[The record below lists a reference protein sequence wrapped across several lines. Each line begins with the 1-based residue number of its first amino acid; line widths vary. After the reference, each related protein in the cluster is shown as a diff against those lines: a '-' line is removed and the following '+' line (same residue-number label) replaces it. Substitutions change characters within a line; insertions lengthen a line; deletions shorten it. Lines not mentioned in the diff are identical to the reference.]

1 MIIPLIIGNA
11 IFAIICVVLWV
22 QYSSAKRSYEIKI
35 SELNQRVS
43 ESEKDMISS
52 STQMRQ
58 TMAADNKKIEAL
70 NSELNA
76 ARSEISLIRKEK
88 EEEIKLRMEAEKQIA
103 LAIHKAEDIQK
114 RMYDWKAA
122 QEAAM
127 KDSQNTIIQVGEDL
141 YQKINASHQAEI
153 ANNKALF
160 DQVTEYIKKATS
172 SIQNVATIPSATSN
186 TTKTAEPTAKN
197 SESPAVKTADTAQDL
212 GKKLAADL
220 VESMKDSNHVAG
232 EKYFTASNFDADK
245 AKMFLCESA
254 FINDSH
260 LYIFDFKACA
270 FLQEYT
276 HNNDK
281 AAGEKAVI
289 QKLDKYAAYLSNPKY
304 RGAILKTLE
313 SKNVKFE
320 NSDIIATVPSHVEL
334 EALERMGYL
343 DKLEQVGIKVATF
356 DELIDLTL

>member
-22 QYSSAKRSYEIKI
+22 KYSSDKRSAEIKI

-70 NSELNA
+70 TSELSA
-76 ARSEISLIRKEK
+76 ARNEISLIRKEK
-88 EEEIKLRMEAEKQIA
+88 EDEIKLRMEAEKQIA

-141 YQKINASHQAEI
+141 YQKINASYQAEI

-160 DQVTEYIKKATS
+160 EQVTEYIKKATT
-172 SIQNVATIPSATSN
+172 SIQNVAATTSANSSTQ
-186 TTKTAEPTAKN
+186 KTAEPTAKN
-197 SESPAVKTADTAQDL
+197 SESPATKTSNTNQDL

-232 EKYFTASNFDADK
+232 QNYFTAADFNADK

-270 FLQEYT
+270 FLQDYT
-276 HNNDK
+276 NNTDK
-281 AAGEKAVI
+281 SAAEKTVI

-304 RGAILKTLE
+304 HGAILKALE
-313 SKNVKFE
+313 SKNIAFE
-320 NSDIIATVPSHVEL
+320 SSDIIATVSSHIEI

-343 DKLEQVGIKVATF
+343 DKLEEMGIKVATF